1 MTTVIE
7 IHDGRDVIG
16 AKMSL
21 TNAGDGL
28 SKAMGLEPQRLHIG
42 DRVLVLVEAVVAK
55 EQYVPAIAGD
65 LAGPLHFVAVLK
77 ADAAKITTLPGAI
90 KEMDKHKGRIEKAA
104 QIPGQQSIQDEIN
117 NGERAE
123 AEAGE

>member
-28 SKAMGLEPQRLHIG
+28 SKAMALEPVRFSIG
-42 DRVLVLVEAVVAK
+42 DRVLVLVDAVVAK
-55 EQYVPAIAGD
+55 EQYVPAINGD
-65 LAGPLHFVAVLK
+65 LNGPLHFVAVLK
-77 ADAAKITTLPGAI
+77 AEAAKITTLQAAQR
-90 KEMDKHKGRIEKAA
+90 EMDKHKGRIDRAA
-104 QIPGQQSIQDEIN
+104 QIPGQQSIQDEIRD
-117 NGERAE
+117 GET
-123 AEAGE
+123 AEAGDA